1 MFSDFPFKIV
11 KNRSD
16 EKVLPTSSQALR
28 MELKEAADLAKLAI
42 LRSTMWDMKR
52 KHLGIASDD
61 HSRIQ
66 I

>member
-28 MELKEAADLAKLAI
+28 IELNEAAGLAKLAI
-42 LRSTMWDMKR
+42 LRSIMWDMK
-52 KHLGIASDD
+52 
-61 HSRIQ
+61 
-66 I
+66 

>member
-1 MFSDFPFKIV
+1 MFSNFPFKIGN
-11 KNRSD
+11 NRSD

-28 MELKEAADLAKLAI
+28 MELKEAAGLAKLAI

-52 KHLGIASDD
+52 EHKDIASDD
-61 HSRIQ
+61 NFRIQ